1 MLLCSSMR
9 GKRAPP
15 KATILAIYRQHSK
28 GLGIQTAETAVILD
42 SARAFLCDT
51 PLSLTTETA
60 LRRELGDDAAKA
72 GWWIFAARNAL
83 QEMDEAEAGRF
94 CFCRSVWHFVQNKA
108 LFADQPLPTSPIGRG
123 LADPR
128 SCPGHP
134 LALLKPARRS
144 SAEPW

>member
-15 KATILAIYRQHSK
+15 KTTILAIYRQHSK

-83 QEMDEAEAGRF
+83 QEMDKAEAGRF
-94 CFCRSVWHFVQNKA
+94 CFCRSVGTLCKTRPF
-108 LFADQPLPTSPIGRG
+108 SPASHSPPGQLAEAGR
-123 LADPR
+123 P
-128 SCPGHP
+128 
-134 LALLKPARRS
+134 
-144 SAEPW
+144 

>member
-51 PLSLTTETA
+51 PVSLTTETA

-94 CFCRSVWHFVQNKA
+94 CFCRSVWHFVQKHG
-108 LFADQPLPTSPIGRG
+108 LFADQPLPISPIGRG
-123 LADPR
+123 WPILEAA
-128 SCPGHP
+128 PGIH
-134 LALLKPARRS
+134 LRCS
-144 SAEPW
+144 SLHGAVLAEPW